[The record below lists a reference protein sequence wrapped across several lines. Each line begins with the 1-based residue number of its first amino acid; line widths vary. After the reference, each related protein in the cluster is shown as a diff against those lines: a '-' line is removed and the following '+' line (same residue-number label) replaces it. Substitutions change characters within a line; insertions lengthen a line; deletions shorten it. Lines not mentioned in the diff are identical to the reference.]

1 MDINQI
7 LSFSLKGQAA
17 HFKKFY
23 SNKSSLTYKIPPR
36 TVLMGIIASILKYSR
51 DEYYE
56 LLSPDKAKFGV
67 KIVNGGSTHFECMN
81 YLKEG
86 GGHTQV
92 RLQLLLAEK
101 KNLEFKVYFT
111 HQNNDLLKKLAEKI
125 KNNKLGY
132 GVYLGQRQ
140 FKASVK
146 YEGLFE
152 IQKKLEKY
160 KGQISTLTYKDN
172 IDKLAVED
180 SSRLILDKM
189 TMAFSKME
197 TGRAPKLME
206 EVCYEES
213 GNKINGDFKEVFK
226 VNDEY
231 LSFFTSVGR
240 K

>member
-92 RLQLLLAEK
+92 RLQLLLAKK

-189 TMAFSKME
+189 TMAFSKVE
-197 TGRAPKLME
+197 TGREPKLME

>member
-92 RLQLLLAEK
+92 RLQLLLAKK

-189 TMAFSKME
+189 TMAFSKVE
-197 TGRAPKLME
+197 TGREPKLME

-213 GNKINGDFKEVFK
+213 GNKINGYFKEVFK